1 MIRRIALALCPLA
14 LGCIVAATSASA
26 QSSGIGQPGFS
37 DSYGSS
43 GIGQPGFSNS
53 YGSSGIGQPGFS
65 GSYGGGSGINP
76 Y

>member
-26 QSSGIGQPGFS
+26 QSSV
-37 DSYGSS
+37 
-43 GIGQPGFSNS
+43 IGQPGFSNS

-65 GSYGGGSGINP
+65 GSYGGSGIGQPGFSGSYGGGSGINP

>member
-1 MIRRIALALCPLA
+1 MNRRIALALCPLA

-37 DSYGSS
+37 
-43 GIGQPGFSNS
+43 
-53 YGSSGIGQPGFS
+53 

>member
-1 MIRRIALALCPLA
+1 MICRIALALCPLA

-26 QSSGIGQPGFS
+26 QSSGIRQPGVPY
-37 DSYGSS
+37 SYRSR

-65 GSYGGGSGINP
+65 TSYGSSVINP